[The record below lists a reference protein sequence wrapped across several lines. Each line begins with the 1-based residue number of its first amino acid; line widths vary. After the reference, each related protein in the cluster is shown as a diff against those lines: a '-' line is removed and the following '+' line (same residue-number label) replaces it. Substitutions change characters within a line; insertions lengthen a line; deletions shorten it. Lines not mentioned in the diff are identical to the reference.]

1 LSGEVNNDEKRS
13 YPAPKLMFASYCAT
27 TALEQLL
34 RSHTPVQL
42 AVNRNQVAM
51 SASSSNASAV
61 PTSVYPTA
69 PPFQA
74 WKLSELPEEWKKSLN
89 EPNTMFIAVELPDR
103 PWGHAYHAWF
113 ASNFRVADFD
123 EYAAVCVVNMKDYN
137 NGNMQI
143 ERAAEVLRFL
153 LETGK
158 PAPHFLRIL
167 KQEEHADPAQQEMI
181 VLPTTSQ
188 TTTANSVINSY
199 IRSSA
204 K

>member
-1 LSGEVNNDEKRS
+1 
-13 YPAPKLMFASYCAT
+13 
-27 TALEQLL
+27 
-34 RSHTPVQL
+34 
-42 AVNRNQVAM
+42 M
-51 SASSSNASAV
+51 SASSSNVSAV
-61 PTSVYPTA
+61 PASVYPTA

-74 WKLSELPEEWKKSLN
+74 WKLSELPEAWKQSLR

-113 ASNFRVADFD
+113 ASNFSVTDFD

-143 ERAAEVLRFL
+143 ERAAEVLRSL

-158 PAPHFLRIL
+158 PPPHFLRIL

-188 TTTANSVINSY
+188 TAAANSTINSY
-199 IRSSA
+199 LRSSA